1 MKIKKYKRTGVIG
14 TIVFHILLLVVF
26 IFLGLKYEVPPPE
39 EQGVEV
45 NLGFSDQGMGDTKS
59 LVPASE
65 ESSASAPSETNKNV
79 ITQNTE
85 EAPNIFKLKPKNQQN
100 KPPEETKPA
109 IDENALYK
117 PNTNKGEN
125 EGITGKPGN
134 QGNPNGDPNSKNYVG
149 TPGSGGGISFS
160 LRDRTSRSLPKP
172 VYNIPEEGK
181 VVVTIWVNK
190 KGQVTN
196 AIAGAKGTT
205 TSNLKLRNLAVKAA
219 MKAKFSVNPDAPE
232 IQKGTITYNFIRL
245 K

>member
-1 MKIKKYKRTGVIG
+1 
-14 TIVFHILLLVVF
+14 LVVF

-65 ESSASAPSETNKNV
+65 KSSAPAPSESNKNV

-85 EAPNIFKLKPKNQQN
+85 EAPSIFKPKPKNQQN

-219 MKAKFSVNPDAPE
+219 MKAKFSVSPDAPE